1 MLTAALILAIALLIF
16 GIVGVIK
23 IAAWLALFIVLAAIV
38 IGIAAS
44 LARRSRRSGSG
55 LRRSF

>member
-1 MLTAALILAIALLIF
+1 MLVAALILAIALLIF
-16 GIVGVIK
+16 GVIGVIK
-23 IAAWLALFIVLAAIV
+23 IAAWLALFIILGAIV

-55 LRRSF
+55 LRRSY

>member
-1 MLTAALILAIALLIF
+1 VLTAALILAIALLIF
-16 GIVGVIK
+16 GVVGVIK

-44 LARRSRRSGSG
+44 LARRSRRSGRG
-55 LRRSF
+55 VRRTF

>member
-1 MLTAALILAIALLIF
+1 MLTLVLILAIALLIF

-23 IAAWLALFIVLAAIV
+23 IAAWLALFIVLAALV

-44 LARRSRRSGSG
+44 LARRSRRSGTS
-55 LRRSF
+55 LKRSA